1 MATEFNNG
9 DISELILAA
18 AIAAKFKK
26 RLSAAKLSRE
36 QIISIGDLPRIT
48 SGDVKGTL
56 RTIISN
62 SFRSQ
67 FNVKDRDIV
76 NKRITKVTD
85 NISVAVRI
93 PVNSER
99 YISAQPIGSRFV
111 NFENIF
117 NSATNFVNADTE
129 IKRKVFNTQF
139 NLKNDLIEIQGVG
152 TAGQRTTKVDV
163 RVDIT
168 TGGATLLRKS
178 SQISLKF
185 NTGQF
190 AQTVGL
196 EFEKFANIFE
206 ELGITD
212 YQKDK
217 EVFDKAIFDA
227 YPDITGKRF
236 ASSQDVTNSNEV
248 KALKEAARKIFTGRI
263 KRELD
268 TKINN
273 DNFKSNL
280 ATFIKKKATLNESGV
295 ELVKFLDNSR
305 FLKQTF
311 GDDFTDA
318 ITSMD
323 LAVTIKTYTRN
334 FGPGQMIGD
343 ETDNPTICIYKKGG
357 DPVQDLLIE
366 FRYRSDAQKPKGQ
379 NYYLLK
385 MRTLVM
391 AGEKLY
397 TLGATDE

>member
-9 DISELILAA
+9 DISELILVA
-18 AIAAKFKK
+18 AIATKFKK

-67 FNVKDRDIV
+67 FNVSDRDIV
-76 NKRITKVTD
+76 NKRISKVTD

-185 NTGQF
+185 ETGQF

-196 EFEKFANIFE
+196 EFEKFADIFE

-217 EVFDKAIFDA
+217 EIFDKAIFDT

-236 ASSQDVTNSNEV
+236 NSRQDVTQSNEV
-248 KALKEAARKIFTGRI
+248 RALKEAARKIFTGRI

-273 DNFKSNL
+273 DNFKSTL
-280 ATFIKKKATLNESGV
+280 ASYIKKKATLNESGV
-295 ELVKFLDNSR
+295 ELVKFLDDSK

-311 GDDFTDA
+311 GDDFTNA

-357 DPVQDLLIE
+357 DPVKDLLIE
-366 FRYRSDAQKPKGQ
+366 FRYRSDSQKPKGQ
-379 NYYLLK
+379 NYYLIK

-397 TLGATDE
+397 TLGATNE

>member
-1 MATEFNNG
+1 MAQEFNNG
-9 DISELILAA
+9 DIAELILAA
-18 AIAAKFKK
+18 AIASKFQK
-26 RLSAAKLSRE
+26 RLSEAKLSKE
-36 QIISIGDLPRIT
+36 QIISIGDLPRVT
-48 SGDVKGTL
+48 SGEVKDTL
-56 RTIISN
+56 KTVISN
-62 SFRSQ
+62 SFSSQ
-67 FNVKDRDIV
+67 FNVRDRDIV
-76 NKRITKVTD
+76 NKRISRVTD
-85 NISVAVRI
+85 NISVVVKI
-93 PVNSER
+93 PANSER
-99 YISAQPIGSRFV
+99 YISAQPIGSRFS

-139 NLKNDLIEIQGVG
+139 NLQKDLIEVQGVG

-185 NTGQF
+185 EIGQF

-196 EFEKFANIFE
+196 EFEKFADIFE
-206 ELGITD
+206 ELGIAD

-217 EVFDKAIFDA
+217 EIFDKAIFDA

-236 ASSQDVTNSNEV
+236 SSRQEVTQSNEV
-248 KALKEAARKIFTGRI
+248 RALKEAARKVFTGRI
-263 KRELD
+263 KTELD
-268 TKINN
+268 NKIN
-273 DNFKSNL
+273 DVNFKSNL
-280 ATFIKKKATLNESGV
+280 ASYIKKKATLNESGV
-295 ELVKFLDNSR
+295 ELVKFLDNSK

-311 GDDFTDA
+311 GDDFTNA

-357 DPVQDLLIE
+357 DPVKDLLVE

-379 NYYLLK
+379 NYYLIK
-385 MRTLVM
+385 MRTLVV
-391 AGEKLY
+391 AGESLY
-397 TLGATDE
+397 TLGATNE

>member
-1 MATEFNNG
+1 VAKEFNNG

-36 QIISIGDLPRIT
+36 QIISIGDLPKIT

-67 FNVKDRDIV
+67 FNVSDRDIV
-76 NKRITKVTD
+76 NKRISKVTD
-85 NISVAVRI
+85 NISVAVKI

-185 NTGQF
+185 ETGQF

-196 EFEKFANIFE
+196 EFEKFADIFE

-217 EVFDKAIFDA
+217 EIFDKAIFDA
-227 YPDITGKRF
+227 YPNITGKRF
-236 ASSQDVTNSNEV
+236 SSRQEVTQSNEV
-248 KALKEAARKIFTGRI
+248 RALKEAARKIFTGRI

-273 DNFKSNL
+273 DNFKRTL
-280 ATFIKKKATLNESGV
+280 ASYIKKKATLNESGV
-295 ELVKFLDNSR
+295 ELVKFLDDSK

-311 GDDFTDA
+311 GDDFTNA

-366 FRYRSDAQKPKGQ
+366 FRYRSDSLQPKGQ
-379 NYYLLK
+379 NYFLIK

>member
-18 AIAAKFKK
+18 AIATKFKK

-67 FNVKDRDIV
+67 FNVSDRDIV
-76 NKRITKVTD
+76 NKRISKVTD
-85 NISVAVRI
+85 NISVSIRI
-93 PVNSER
+93 PANSER
-99 YISAQPIGSRFV
+99 YMSAQPIGSRFV

-129 IKRKVFNTQF
+129 IRRKVYNTQF
-139 NLKNDLIEIQGVG
+139 NLKEDLIEVQGVG

-168 TGGATLLRKS
+168 TRGATLLRKS

-190 AQTVGL
+190 AQSVGL
-196 EFEKFANIFE
+196 EFEKFADIFE
-206 ELGITD
+206 DLGITD
-212 YQKDK
+212 YTQD
-217 EVFDKAIFDA
+217 EAEFNKAIFDV
-227 YPDITGKRF
+227 YPDILGKRF
-236 ASSQDVTNSNEV
+236 SSREAITQSNEV
-248 KALKEAARKIFTGRI
+248 KALKEAARKVFTGRI

-268 TKINN
+268 SKINN
-273 DNFKSNL
+273 VNFKSTL
-280 ATFIKKKATLNESGV
+280 ASFIKKKATLNESGV
-295 ELVKFLDNSR
+295 ELVEFLDNGR
-305 FLKQTF
+305 FIKQTF
-311 GDDFTDA
+311 GDDFTNA

-334 FGPGQMIGD
+334 FGPGRMMGD
-343 ETDNPTICIYKKGG
+343 ETNNPTICIYKKGG
-357 DPVQDLLIE
+357 DPVQDLLVE
-366 FRYRSDAQKPKGQ
+366 FRYRSDSLKPKGQ
-379 NYYLLK
+379 NYYLIK
-385 MRTLVM
+385 MRTLVL
-391 AGEKLY
+391 AGESLY

>member
-18 AIAAKFKK
+18 AIASKFKK
-26 RLSAAKLSRE
+26 RLSTAKLSRE
-36 QIISIGDLPRIT
+36 QVISIGDLPRIT

-67 FNVKDRDIV
+67 FNVSDRDIV
-76 NKRITKVTD
+76 NKRISKVTD

-185 NTGQF
+185 ETGQF

-196 EFEKFANIFE
+196 EFEKFADIFE

-217 EVFDKAIFDA
+217 EVFDKAIFDT
-227 YPDITGKRF
+227 YPDITGKKF
-236 ASSQDVTNSNEV
+236 SSRQDLTQSNEV
-248 KALKEAARKIFTGRI
+248 RALKEAARKVFTGRI

-268 TKINN
+268 SKINN
-273 DNFKSNL
+273 VNFKSTL
-280 ATFIKKKATLNESGV
+280 ASYIKKKATLNESGV
-295 ELVKFLDNSR
+295 ELVKFLDDSR

-311 GDDFTDA
+311 GDDFTNA

-334 FGPGQMIGD
+334 FGPGQMVGD

-357 DPVQDLLIE
+357 DPVQDLLVE
-366 FRYRSDAQKPKGQ
+366 FRYRSDSLQPKGQ
-379 NYYLLK
+379 NYFLIK
-385 MRTLVM
+385 MRTLVL
-391 AGEKLY
+391 AGESLY
-397 TLGATDE
+397 TLGATNE

>member
-1 MATEFNNG
+1 MATEFNSG

-67 FNVKDRDIV
+67 FNVSDRDIV
-76 NKRITKVTD
+76 NKRISKVTD

-185 NTGQF
+185 ETGQF

-196 EFEKFANIFE
+196 EFEKFADIFE
-206 ELGITD
+206 ELGIVD

-217 EVFDKAIFDA
+217 EIFDKAIFDA

-236 ASSQDVTNSNEV
+236 SSRQDLTQSNEV
-248 KALKEAARKIFTGRI
+248 RALKEAARKVFTGRI

-268 TKINN
+268 NKIN
-273 DNFKSNL
+273 DVNFKSTL
-280 ATFIKKKATLNESGV
+280 ASYIKKKATLNESGV

-379 NYYLLK
+379 NYYLIK

>member
-67 FNVKDRDIV
+67 FNVSDRDIV

-168 TGGATLLRKS
+168 TGAATLLRKS

-185 NTGQF
+185 ETGQF

-196 EFEKFANIFE
+196 EFEKFADIFE
-206 ELGITD
+206 ELGIVD

-217 EVFDKAIFDA
+217 EIFDKAIFDA

-236 ASSQDVTNSNEV
+236 SSRQDLTQSNEV
-248 KALKEAARKIFTGRI
+248 RALKEAARKVFTGRI

-268 TKINN
+268 NKIN
-273 DNFKSNL
+273 DVNFKSTL
-280 ATFIKKKATLNESGV
+280 ASYIKKKATLNESGV

-379 NYYLLK
+379 NYYLIK

>member
-67 FNVKDRDIV
+67 FNVSDRDIV
-76 NKRITKVTD
+76 NKRISKVTD

-185 NTGQF
+185 ETGQF

-196 EFEKFANIFE
+196 EFEKFADIFE

-217 EVFDKAIFDA
+217 EIFDKAIFDA

-236 ASSQDVTNSNEV
+236 SSRQDLTQSNEV
-248 KALKEAARKIFTGRI
+248 RALKEAARKVFTGRI

-268 TKINN
+268 SKINN
-273 DNFKSNL
+273 VNFKSNL
-280 ATFIKKKATLNESGV
+280 ASYIKKKATLNESGV
-295 ELVKFLDNSR
+295 ELVKFLDDSR

-311 GDDFTDA
+311 GDDFTNA

-379 NYYLLK
+379 NYYLIK

>member
-67 FNVKDRDIV
+67 FNVSDRDIV
-76 NKRITKVTD
+76 SKRISRVTD
-85 NISVAVRI
+85 NISVVVKI
-93 PVNSER
+93 PANSER
-99 YISAQPIGSRFV
+99 YMSAQPIGSRFS

-139 NLKNDLIEIQGVG
+139 NLKKDLIEIQGIG
-152 TAGQRTTKVDV
+152 TKGQTETKVDV

-168 TGGATLLRKS
+168 TAGVKMSRTS

-196 EFEKFANIFE
+196 EFEKFADIFE

-212 YQKDK
+212 YTKDK
-217 EVFDKAIFDA
+217 EEFDKAVFGV
-227 YPDITGKRF
+227 YPEILGKRF
-236 ASSQDVTNSNEV
+236 NSRKEVTQSNEV
-248 KALKEAARKIFTGRI
+248 RALKEAARKVFTGRI

-268 TKINN
+268 NKIN
-273 DNFKSNL
+273 DVNFKSTL
-280 ATFIKKKATLNESGV
+280 ASFIKKKATLNESGV
-295 ELVKFLDNSR
+295 ELVEFLDNGR
-305 FLKQTF
+305 FVKQTF
-311 GDDFTDA
+311 GDDFTNA
-318 ITSMD
+318 INSMD
-323 LAVTIKTYTRN
+323 LAATIKTYSRN
-334 FGPGQMIGD
+334 VKGARIGD

-357 DPVQDLLIE
+357 DPLRDLLIE
-366 FRYRSDAQKPKGQ
+366 FRYRSDSLQPKGQ
-379 NYYLLK
+379 NYYLIK
-385 MRTLVM
+385 MRTLVL
-391 AGEKLY
+391 AGESLY
-397 TLGATDE
+397 TLGATNE

>member
-67 FNVKDRDIV
+67 FNVSDRDIV
-76 NKRITKVTD
+76 NKRISKVTD
-85 NISVAVRI
+85 NISVSIRI
-93 PVNSER
+93 PANSER
-99 YISAQPIGSRFV
+99 YMSAQPIGSRFV

-129 IKRKVFNTQF
+129 IRRKVYNTQF
-139 NLKNDLIEIQGVG
+139 NLKEDLIEVQGVG

-168 TGGATLLRKS
+168 TRGATLLRKS

-190 AQTVGL
+190 AQSVGL
-196 EFEKFANIFE
+196 EFEKFADIFE
-206 ELGITD
+206 DLGITD
-212 YQKDK
+212 YTQD
-217 EVFDKAIFDA
+217 EAEFNKAIFDV
-227 YPDITGKRF
+227 YPDILGKRF
-236 ASSQDVTNSNEV
+236 SSREAITQSNEV
-248 KALKEAARKIFTGRI
+248 KALKEAARKVFTGRI

-268 TKINN
+268 SKINN
-273 DNFKSNL
+273 VNFKSTL
-280 ATFIKKKATLNESGV
+280 ASFIKKKATLNESGV
-295 ELVKFLDNSR
+295 ELVEFLDNGR
-305 FLKQTF
+305 FIKQTF
-311 GDDFTDA
+311 GDDFTNA

-334 FGPGQMIGD
+334 FGPGRMMGD
-343 ETDNPTICIYKKGG
+343 ETNNPTICIYKKGG
-357 DPVQDLLIE
+357 DPVQDLLVE
-366 FRYRSDAQKPKGQ
+366 FRYRSDSLKPKGQ
-379 NYYLLK
+379 NYYLIK
-385 MRTLVM
+385 MRTLVL
-391 AGEKLY
+391 AGESLY

>member
-9 DISELILAA
+9 DIAELILAA

-67 FNVKDRDIV
+67 FNVSDRDIV
-76 NKRITKVTD
+76 SKRISRVTD
-85 NISVAVRI
+85 NISVVVKI
-93 PVNSER
+93 PANSER
-99 YISAQPIGSRFV
+99 YMSAQPIGSRFS

-139 NLKNDLIEIQGVG
+139 NLKKDLIEIQGIG
-152 TAGQRTTKVDV
+152 TKGQTETKVDV

-168 TGGATLLRKS
+168 TAGVKMSRAS

-196 EFEKFANIFE
+196 EFEKFADIFE

-212 YQKDK
+212 YTKDK
-217 EVFDKAIFDA
+217 EEFDKAVFGV
-227 YPDITGKRF
+227 YPEILGKRF
-236 ASSQDVTNSNEV
+236 NSRKEVTQSNEV
-248 KALKEAARKIFTGRI
+248 RALKEAARKVFTGRI

-268 TKINN
+268 NKIN
-273 DNFKSNL
+273 DVNFKSTL
-280 ATFIKKKATLNESGV
+280 ASFIKKKATLNESGV
-295 ELVKFLDNSR
+295 ELVEFLDNGR
-305 FLKQTF
+305 FVKQTF
-311 GDDFTDA
+311 GDDFTNA
-318 ITSMD
+318 INSMD
-323 LAVTIKTYTRN
+323 LAATIKTYSRN
-334 FGPGQMIGD
+334 VKGARIGD

-357 DPVQDLLIE
+357 DPLRDLLIE
-366 FRYRSDAQKPKGQ
+366 FRYRSDSLQPKGQ
-379 NYYLLK
+379 NYYLIK
-385 MRTLVM
+385 MRTLVL
-391 AGEKLY
+391 AGESLY
-397 TLGATDE
+397 TLGTTNE

>member
-9 DISELILAA
+9 DIAELILAA

-26 RLSAAKLSRE
+26 RLSVAKLSRE

-67 FNVKDRDIV
+67 FNVSDRDIV
-76 NKRITKVTD
+76 NKRISRVTD
-85 NISVAVRI
+85 NISVAVKI
-93 PVNSER
+93 PANSER
-99 YISAQPIGSRFV
+99 YMSAQPIGSRFS

-139 NLKNDLIEIQGVG
+139 NLKKDLIEIEGIG
-152 TAGQRTTKVDV
+152 TKGQTETKVDV

-168 TGGATLLRKS
+168 TAGVKMSRTS

-196 EFEKFANIFE
+196 EFEKFADIFE

-212 YQKDK
+212 YTKDK
-217 EVFDKAIFDA
+217 EEFDKAVFGV
-227 YPDITGKRF
+227 YPEILGKRF
-236 ASSQDVTNSNEV
+236 NSRKEVTQSNEV
-248 KALKEAARKIFTGRI
+248 RALKEAARKVFTGRI

-268 TKINN
+268 NKIN
-273 DNFKSNL
+273 DVNFKSTL
-280 ATFIKKKATLNESGV
+280 ASFIKKKATLNESGV
-295 ELVKFLDNSR
+295 ELVEFLDNGR
-305 FLKQTF
+305 FVKQTF
-311 GDDFTDA
+311 GDDFTNA
-318 ITSMD
+318 INSMD
-323 LAVTIKTYTRN
+323 LTATIKTYSRN
-334 FGPGQMIGD
+334 VKGARIGD

-357 DPVQDLLIE
+357 DPLRDLLIE
-366 FRYRSDAQKPKGQ
+366 FRYRSDSLQPKGQ
-379 NYYLLK
+379 NYYLIK
-385 MRTLVM
+385 MRTLVL
-391 AGEKLY
+391 AGESLY
-397 TLGATDE
+397 TLGATNE

>member
-1 MATEFNNG
+1 MATEYNNG
-9 DISELILAA
+9 DIAELILAA
-18 AIAAKFKK
+18 AIAAKFQK
-26 RLSAAKLSRE
+26 RLSTAKLSRE
-36 QIISIGDLPRIT
+36 QIISIGDLPKIT

-67 FNVKDRDIV
+67 FNVSDRDIV
-76 NKRITKVTD
+76 NKRISKVTD

-185 NTGQF
+185 ETGQF

-196 EFEKFANIFE
+196 EFEKFADIFE

-217 EVFDKAIFDA
+217 EIFDKAIFDT

-236 ASSQDVTNSNEV
+236 NSRQDVTQSNEV
-248 KALKEAARKIFTGRI
+248 RALKEAARKIFTGRI

-268 TKINN
+268 TKIND
-273 DNFKSNL
+273 DNFKSTL
-280 ATFIKKKATLNESGV
+280 ASYIKKKATLNESGV
-295 ELVKFLDNSR
+295 ELVKFLDDSK

-311 GDDFTDA
+311 GDDFTNA

-357 DPVQDLLIE
+357 DPVKDLLVE

-379 NYYLLK
+379 NYYLIK
-385 MRTLVM
+385 MRTLVV
-391 AGEKLY
+391 AGESLY

>member
-1 MATEFNNG
+1 VATEFNNG

-67 FNVKDRDIV
+67 FNVSDRDIV
-76 NKRITKVTD
+76 NKRISKVTD

-185 NTGQF
+185 ETGQF

-196 EFEKFANIFE
+196 EFEKFADIFE

-217 EVFDKAIFDA
+217 EIFDKAIFDA

-236 ASSQDVTNSNEV
+236 SSRQDLTQSNEV
-248 KALKEAARKIFTGRI
+248 RALKEAARKVFTGRI

-268 TKINN
+268 SKINN
-273 DNFKSNL
+273 VNFKSNL
-280 ATFIKKKATLNESGV
+280 ASYIKKKATLNESGV
-295 ELVKFLDNSR
+295 ELVKFLDDSR

-311 GDDFTDA
+311 GDDFTNA

-379 NYYLLK
+379 NYYLIK

>member
-1 MATEFNNG
+1 VATEYNNG
-9 DISELILAA
+9 DIAELILAA

-67 FNVKDRDIV
+67 FNVSDRDIV
-76 NKRITKVTD
+76 NKRISKVTD
-85 NISVAVRI
+85 NISVAVKI
-93 PVNSER
+93 PANSER
-99 YISAQPIGSRFV
+99 YMSTQPIGSRFS

-117 NSATNFVNADTE
+117 NSATNFVNADIE

-139 NLKNDLIEIQGVG
+139 NLKKDLIEIQGIG
-152 TAGQRTTKVDV
+152 TKGQIETKVDV

-168 TGGATLLRKS
+168 TAGVKMSRTS

-196 EFEKFANIFE
+196 EFEKFADIFE

-212 YQKDK
+212 YTKDK
-217 EVFDKAIFDA
+217 EEFDKAVFGV
-227 YPDITGKRF
+227 YPEILGKRF
-236 ASSQDVTNSNEV
+236 NSRKEVTQSNEV
-248 KALKEAARKIFTGRI
+248 RALKEAARKVFTGRI

-268 TKINN
+268 NKIN
-273 DNFKSNL
+273 DVNFKSTL
-280 ATFIKKKATLNESGV
+280 ASFIKKKATLNESGV
-295 ELVKFLDNSR
+295 ELVEFLDNGR
-305 FLKQTF
+305 FVKQTF
-311 GDDFTDA
+311 GDDFTNA
-318 ITSMD
+318 INSMD
-323 LAVTIKTYTRN
+323 LAATIKTYSRN
-334 FGPGQMIGD
+334 VKGARIGD

-357 DPVQDLLIE
+357 DPLRDLLIE
-366 FRYRSDAQKPKGQ
+366 FRYRSDSLQPKGQ
-379 NYYLLK
+379 NYYLIK
-385 MRTLVM
+385 MRTLVL
-391 AGEKLY
+391 AGESLY
-397 TLGATDE
+397 TLGATNE

>member
-67 FNVKDRDIV
+67 FNVSDRDIV
-76 NKRITKVTD
+76 NKRISKVTD

-185 NTGQF
+185 ETGQF

-196 EFEKFANIFE
+196 EFEKFADIFE

-217 EVFDKAIFDA
+217 EIFDKAIFDT

-236 ASSQDVTNSNEV
+236 NSRQDVTQSNEV
-248 KALKEAARKIFTGRI
+248 RALKEAARKIFTGRI

-273 DNFKSNL
+273 DNFKSTL
-280 ATFIKKKATLNESGV
+280 ASYIKKKATLNESGV
-295 ELVKFLDNSR
+295 ELVKFLDDSK

-311 GDDFTDA
+311 GDDFTNA

-357 DPVQDLLIE
+357 DPVKDLLIE
-366 FRYRSDAQKPKGQ
+366 FRYRSDSQKPKGQ
-379 NYYLLK
+379 NYYLIK

-397 TLGATDE
+397 TLGATNE

>member
-67 FNVKDRDIV
+67 FNVSDRDIV
-76 NKRITKVTD
+76 NKRISKVTD

-185 NTGQF
+185 ETGQF

-196 EFEKFANIFE
+196 EFEKFADIFE

-217 EVFDKAIFDA
+217 EIFDKAIFDA

-236 ASSQDVTNSNEV
+236 SSREEVTQSNEV
-248 KALKEAARKIFTGRI
+248 KALKEAARKVFTGRI

-268 TKINN
+268 SKINN
-273 DNFKSNL
+273 VNFKSNL
-280 ATFIKKKATLNESGV
+280 ASYIKKKATLNESGV
-295 ELVKFLDNSR
+295 ELVKFLDDSR

-311 GDDFTDA
+311 GDDFTNA

-334 FGPGQMIGD
+334 FGPGQMVGD

-379 NYYLLK
+379 NYYLIK

>member
-9 DISELILAA
+9 DIAELILAA

-67 FNVKDRDIV
+67 FNVSDRDIV
-76 NKRITKVTD
+76 SKRISRVTD
-85 NISVAVRI
+85 NISVVVKI
-93 PVNSER
+93 PANSER
-99 YISAQPIGSRFV
+99 YMSAQPIGSRFS

-139 NLKNDLIEIQGVG
+139 NLKKDLIEIQGIG
-152 TAGQRTTKVDV
+152 TKGQTETKVDV

-168 TGGATLLRKS
+168 TAGVKMSRAS

-196 EFEKFANIFE
+196 EFEKFADIFE

-212 YQKDK
+212 YTKDK
-217 EVFDKAIFDA
+217 EEFDKAVFGV
-227 YPDITGKRF
+227 YPEILGKRF
-236 ASSQDVTNSNEV
+236 NSRKEVTQSNEV
-248 KALKEAARKIFTGRI
+248 RALKEAARKVFTGRI

-268 TKINN
+268 NKIN
-273 DNFKSNL
+273 DVNFKSTL
-280 ATFIKKKATLNESGV
+280 ASFIKKKATLNESGV
-295 ELVKFLDNSR
+295 ELVEFLDNGR
-305 FLKQTF
+305 FVKQTF
-311 GDDFTDA
+311 GDDFTNA
-318 ITSMD
+318 INSMD
-323 LAVTIKTYTRN
+323 LAATIKTYSRN
-334 FGPGQMIGD
+334 VKGARIGD

-357 DPVQDLLIE
+357 DPLRDLLIE
-366 FRYRSDAQKPKGQ
+366 FRYRSDSLQPKGQ
-379 NYYLLK
+379 NYYLIK
-385 MRTLVM
+385 MRTLVL
-391 AGEKLY
+391 AGESLY
-397 TLGATDE
+397 TLGATNE

>member
-1 MATEFNNG
+1 MATEYNNG
-9 DISELILAA
+9 DISELILTA

-67 FNVKDRDIV
+67 FNVSDRDIV
-76 NKRITKVTD
+76 NKRISKVTD

-190 AQTVGL
+190 AQSVGL
-196 EFEKFANIFE
+196 EFDKFANIFE
-206 ELGITD
+206 DLGITD
-212 YQKDK
+212 YTQD
-217 EVFDKAIFDA
+217 EAEFNKAIFDV
-227 YPDITGKRF
+227 YPDILGKRF
-236 ASSQDVTNSNEV
+236 SSREAITQSNEV
-248 KALKEAARKIFTGRI
+248 KALKKAARKVFTGRI

-268 TKINN
+268 NKINN
-273 DNFKSNL
+273 VNFKSTL
-280 ATFIKKKATLNESGV
+280 ASFIKKKATLNESGV
-295 ELVKFLDNSR
+295 ELVEFLDNGR
-305 FLKQTF
+305 FIKQTF
-311 GDDFTDA
+311 GDDFTNA

-334 FGPGQMIGD
+334 VKGGRIGE
-343 ETDNPTICIYKKGG
+343 ETNNPTICIYKKGG
-357 DPVQDLLIE
+357 DPVQDLLVE

-379 NYYLLK
+379 NYFLIK
-385 MRTLVM
+385 MRTLVL
-391 AGEKLY
+391 AGELLY
-397 TLGATDE
+397 TLGATNE

>member
-1 MATEFNNG
+1 MAQEFNNG
-9 DISELILAA
+9 DIAELILAA
-18 AIAAKFKK
+18 AITSKFQK
-26 RLSAAKLSRE
+26 RLSTAKLARE
-36 QIISIGDLPRIT
+36 QIISIGDLPRIS
-48 SGDVKGTL
+48 SGEVKDTL
-56 RTIISN
+56 KTIISN
-62 SFRSQ
+62 SFKSQ
-67 FNVKDRDIV
+67 FNVRDRDIV
-76 NKRITKVTD
+76 NKRISRITD
-85 NISVAVRI
+85 NISVAIKI
-93 PVNSER
+93 PENSER
-99 YISAQPIGSRFV
+99 YISAQPIGSRFS

-139 NLKNDLIEIQGVG
+139 NLQKDLIEIQGVG

-185 NTGQF
+185 EIGQF

-196 EFEKFANIFE
+196 EFEKFADIFE
-206 ELGITD
+206 ELGIAD

-217 EVFDKAIFDA
+217 EIFDKAIFDA

-236 ASSQDVTNSNEV
+236 SSRQDVTQSNEV
-248 KALKEAARKIFTGRI
+248 RALKEAARKVFTGRI
-263 KRELD
+263 KTELD
-268 TKINN
+268 NKIN
-273 DNFKSNL
+273 DLNFKSNL
-280 ATFIKKKATLNESGV
+280 ASYIKKKATLNESGV
-295 ELVKFLDNSR
+295 ELVKFLDNSK

-311 GDDFTDA
+311 GDDFTNA

-357 DPVQDLLIE
+357 DPVQDLLVE
-366 FRYRSDAQKPKGQ
+366 FRYRSDSRKPKGQ
-379 NYYLLK
+379 NYYLII
-385 MRTLVM
+385 MRTLVI
-391 AGEKLY
+391 AGKSLY
-397 TLGATDE
+397 TLGATNE

>member
-9 DISELILAA
+9 DIAELILAA

-67 FNVKDRDIV
+67 FNVSDRDIV
-76 NKRITKVTD
+76 SKRISKVTD
-85 NISVAVRI
+85 NISVAVKI
-93 PVNSER
+93 PANSER
-99 YISAQPIGSRFV
+99 YMSAQPIGSRFS

-139 NLKNDLIEIQGVG
+139 NLKKDLIEIQGIG
-152 TAGQRTTKVDV
+152 TKGQTETKVDV

-168 TGGATLLRKS
+168 TAGVKMSRTS

-196 EFEKFANIFE
+196 EFEKFADIFE

-212 YQKDK
+212 YTKDK
-217 EVFDKAIFDA
+217 EEFDKAVFGV
-227 YPDITGKRF
+227 YPEILGKRF
-236 ASSQDVTNSNEV
+236 NSRKEVTQSNEV
-248 KALKEAARKIFTGRI
+248 RALKEAARKVFTGRI

-268 TKINN
+268 NKIN
-273 DNFKSNL
+273 DVNFKSTL
-280 ATFIKKKATLNESGV
+280 ASFIKKKATLNESGV
-295 ELVKFLDNSR
+295 ELVEFLDNGR
-305 FLKQTF
+305 FVKQTF
-311 GDDFTDA
+311 GDDFTNA
-318 ITSMD
+318 INSMD
-323 LAVTIKTYTRN
+323 LAATIKTYSRN
-334 FGPGQMIGD
+334 VKGARIGD

-357 DPVQDLLIE
+357 DPLRDLLIE
-366 FRYRSDAQKPKGQ
+366 FRYRSDSLQPKGQ
-379 NYYLLK
+379 NYYLIK
-385 MRTLVM
+385 MRTLVL
-391 AGEKLY
+391 AGESLY
-397 TLGATDE
+397 TLGSINE

>member
-67 FNVKDRDIV
+67 FNVSDRDIV
-76 NKRITKVTD
+76 NKRISRVTD
-85 NISVAVRI
+85 NISVVIRI
-93 PVNSER
+93 PANSER
-99 YISAQPIGSRFV
+99 YMSAQPIGSRFV

-129 IKRKVFNTQF
+129 IRRKVFNTQF
-139 NLKNDLIEIQGVG
+139 NLKKDLIEVQGVG

-163 RVDIT
+163 RVDVT

-185 NTGQF
+185 ETGQF

-196 EFEKFANIFE
+196 EFEKFADIFE

-236 ASSQDVTNSNEV
+236 SSRQDLTQSNEV
-248 KALKEAARKIFTGRI
+248 RALKEAARKVFTGRI

-268 TKINN
+268 SKINN
-273 DNFKSNL
+273 VNFKSTL
-280 ATFIKKKATLNESGV
+280 ASYIKKKATLNESGV

-311 GDDFTDA
+311 GDDFTNA

-357 DPVQDLLIE
+357 DPVQDLLVE
-366 FRYRSDAQKPKGQ
+366 FRYRSDSLKPKGQ
-379 NYYLLK
+379 NYYLIK
-385 MRTLVM
+385 MRTLVL
-391 AGEKLY
+391 AGESLY
-397 TLGATDE
+397 TLGATNE

>member
-1 MATEFNNG
+1 MATEYNNG
-9 DISELILAA
+9 DIAELILAA

-67 FNVKDRDIV
+67 FNVSDRDIV
-76 NKRITKVTD
+76 NKRISKVTD

-185 NTGQF
+185 ETGQF

-196 EFEKFANIFE
+196 EFEKFADIFE

-217 EVFDKAIFDA
+217 EIFDKAIFDT
-227 YPDITGKRF
+227 YPDITGKKFNSR
-236 ASSQDVTNSNEV
+236 QDVTQSNEV
-248 KALKEAARKIFTGRI
+248 RALKEAARKIFTGRI

-273 DNFKSNL
+273 DNFKSTL
-280 ATFIKKKATLNESGV
+280 ASYIKKKATLNESGV
-295 ELVKFLDNSR
+295 ELVKFLDDSK

-311 GDDFTDA
+311 GDDFTNA

-357 DPVQDLLIE
+357 DPVQDLLVE
-366 FRYRSDAQKPKGQ
+366 FRYRSDSRKPKGQ
-379 NYYLLK
+379 NYYLII
-385 MRTLVM
+385 MRTLVI
-391 AGEKLY
+391 AGKSLY
-397 TLGATDE
+397 TLGATNE

>member
-1 MATEFNNG
+1 VATEYNNG
-9 DISELILAA
+9 DIAELILAA

-67 FNVKDRDIV
+67 FNVSDRDIV
-76 NKRITKVTD
+76 NKRISKVTD
-85 NISVAVRI
+85 NISVAVKI
-93 PVNSER
+93 PANSER
-99 YISAQPIGSRFV
+99 YMSTQPIGSRFS

-117 NSATNFVNADTE
+117 NSATNFVNADIE

-139 NLKNDLIEIQGVG
+139 NLKKDLIEIQGIG
-152 TAGQRTTKVDV
+152 TKGQTETKVDV

-168 TGGATLLRKS
+168 TAGVKISRTS

-196 EFEKFANIFE
+196 EFEKFADIFE

-212 YQKDK
+212 YTKDK
-217 EVFDKAIFDA
+217 EEFDKAVFGV
-227 YPDITGKRF
+227 YPEILGKRF
-236 ASSQDVTNSNEV
+236 NSRKEVTQSNEV
-248 KALKEAARKIFTGRI
+248 RALKEAARKVFTGRI

-268 TKINN
+268 NKIN
-273 DNFKSNL
+273 DVNFKSTL
-280 ATFIKKKATLNESGV
+280 ASFIKKKATLNESGV
-295 ELVKFLDNSR
+295 ELVEFLDNGR
-305 FLKQTF
+305 FVKQTF
-311 GDDFTDA
+311 GDDFTNA
-318 ITSMD
+318 INSMD
-323 LAVTIKTYTRN
+323 LAATIKTYSRN
-334 FGPGQMIGD
+334 VKGARIGD

-357 DPVQDLLIE
+357 DPLRDLLIE
-366 FRYRSDAQKPKGQ
+366 FRYRSDSLQPKGQ
-379 NYYLLK
+379 NYYLIK
-385 MRTLVM
+385 MRTLVL
-391 AGEKLY
+391 AGESLY
-397 TLGATDE
+397 TLGATNE

>member
-1 MATEFNNG
+1 MATEYNNG
-9 DISELILAA
+9 DIAELILAA
-18 AIAAKFKK
+18 AIASKFKK
-26 RLSAAKLSRE
+26 RLSTAKLSRE
-36 QIISIGDLPRIT
+36 QVISIGDLPRIT

-67 FNVKDRDIV
+67 FNVSDRDIV
-76 NKRITKVTD
+76 NKRISTVTD

-93 PVNSER
+93 PANSER
-99 YISAQPIGSRFV
+99 YMSAQPIGSRFS

-139 NLKNDLIEIQGVG
+139 NLKKDLIEIQGVG
-152 TAGQRTTKVDV
+152 TKGQTTTKVDV

-168 TGGATLLRKS
+168 TAGVKMSRTS

-196 EFEKFANIFE
+196 EFEKFADIFE

-212 YQKDK
+212 YTKDK
-217 EVFDKAIFDA
+217 EEFDKAIFET
-227 YPDITGKRF
+227 YPQILGKRF
-236 ASSQDVTNSNEV
+236 SSREDVTQSNEV
-248 KALKEAARKIFTGRI
+248 KALKEAARKVFTGRI

-268 TKINN
+268 NKIN
-273 DNFKSNL
+273 DINFKSTL
-280 ATFIKKKATLNESGV
+280 ASFIKKKATLNESGV
-295 ELVKFLDNSR
+295 ELVKFLDDGR

-311 GDDFTDA
+311 GDDFTNA

-334 FGPGQMIGD
+334 VKGGRIGE
-343 ETDNPTICIYKKGG
+343 ETNNPTICIYKKGG
-357 DPVQDLLIE
+357 DPVQDLLVE
-366 FRYRSDAQKPKGQ
+366 FRYRSDSLKPKGQ
-379 NYYLLK
+379 NYYLIK
-385 MRTLVM
+385 MRTLVL
-391 AGEKLY
+391 AGESLY
-397 TLGATDE
+397 TLGATNE

>member
-67 FNVKDRDIV
+67 FNVKDRDLV
-76 NKRITKVTD
+76 NKRISRISD
-85 NISVAVRI
+85 NISVAVKI
-93 PVNSER
+93 PENSER
-99 YISAQPIGSRFV
+99 YISARPIGSRFS

-117 NSATNFVNADTE
+117 NSATNFVNADIE

-139 NLKNDLIEIQGVG
+139 NLKQDLIEIQGVG

-185 NTGQF
+185 ETGQF

-196 EFEKFANIFE
+196 EFEKFADIFE
-206 ELGITD
+206 ELGIVD

-217 EVFDKAIFDA
+217 EIFDKAIFDA

-236 ASSQDVTNSNEV
+236 SSRQDLTQSNEV
-248 KALKEAARKIFTGRI
+248 RALKEAARKVFTGRI

-268 TKINN
+268 NKIN
-273 DNFKSNL
+273 DVNFKSTL
-280 ATFIKKKATLNESGV
+280 ASYIKKKATLNESGV

-379 NYYLLK
+379 NYYLIK

>member
-67 FNVKDRDIV
+67 FNVSDRDIV
-76 NKRITKVTD
+76 NKRISKVTD

-168 TGGATLLRKS
+168 TGAATLLRKS

-185 NTGQF
+185 ETGQF

-196 EFEKFANIFE
+196 EFEKFADIFE
-206 ELGITD
+206 ELGIVD

-217 EVFDKAIFDA
+217 EIFDKAIFDA

-236 ASSQDVTNSNEV
+236 SSRQDLTQSNEV
-248 KALKEAARKIFTGRI
+248 RALKEAARKVFTGRI

-268 TKINN
+268 NKINN
-273 DNFKSNL
+273 LNFKRTL
-280 ATFIKKKATLNESGV
+280 ATFIKNKATLNESGV
-295 ELVKFLDNSR
+295 ELVKFLDDGR

-311 GDDFTDA
+311 GDDFTNA
-318 ITSMD
+318 LTSMD
-323 LAVTIKTYTRN
+323 LAVTVKTYTRN
-334 FGPGQMIGD
+334 MGPGRMIGD
-343 ETDNPTICIYKKGG
+343 ETNNPTLCIYKKGG
-357 DPVQDLLIE
+357 DPVQDLLVE
-366 FRYRSDAQKPKGQ
+366 FRYRSDAQKPAGQ
-379 NYYLLK
+379 NYYLIT
-385 MRTLVM
+385 MRTLVL
-391 AGEKLY
+391 AGESLY
-397 TLGATDE
+397 TLGVEDG

>member
-9 DISELILAA
+9 DIAELILAA

-26 RLSAAKLSRE
+26 RLSVAKLSRE

-67 FNVKDRDIV
+67 FNVSDRDIV
-76 NKRITKVTD
+76 SKRISKVTD
-85 NISVAVRI
+85 NISVAVKI
-93 PVNSER
+93 PANSER
-99 YISAQPIGSRFV
+99 YMSAQPIGSRFS

-139 NLKNDLIEIQGVG
+139 NLKKDLIEIQGIG
-152 TAGQRTTKVDV
+152 TKGQTETKVDV

-168 TGGATLLRKS
+168 TAGVKMSRAS

-196 EFEKFANIFE
+196 EFEKFADIFE

-212 YQKDK
+212 YTKDK
-217 EVFDKAIFDA
+217 EEFDKAVFGV
-227 YPDITGKRF
+227 YPEILGKRF
-236 ASSQDVTNSNEV
+236 NSRKEVTQSNEV
-248 KALKEAARKIFTGRI
+248 RALKEAARKVFTGRI

-268 TKINN
+268 NKIN
-273 DNFKSNL
+273 DVNFKSTL
-280 ATFIKKKATLNESGV
+280 ASFIKKKATLNESGV
-295 ELVKFLDNSR
+295 ELVEFLDNGR
-305 FLKQTF
+305 FVKQTF
-311 GDDFTDA
+311 GDDFINA
-318 ITSMD
+318 INSMD
-323 LAVTIKTYTRN
+323 LAATIKTYSRN
-334 FGPGQMIGD
+334 VKGARIGD

-357 DPVQDLLIE
+357 DPLRDLLIE
-366 FRYRSDAQKPKGQ
+366 FRYRSDSLQPKGQ
-379 NYYLLK
+379 NYYLIK
-385 MRTLVM
+385 MRTLVL
-391 AGEKLY
+391 AGESLY
-397 TLGATDE
+397 TLGATNE

>member
-67 FNVKDRDIV
+67 FNVKDRDLV
-76 NKRITKVTD
+76 NKRISRISD
-85 NISVAVRI
+85 NISVAVKI
-93 PVNSER
+93 PENSER
-99 YISAQPIGSRFV
+99 YISARPIGSRFS

-117 NSATNFVNADTE
+117 NSATNFVNADIE

-139 NLKNDLIEIQGVG
+139 NLKQDLIEIQGVG

-185 NTGQF
+185 ETGQF

-196 EFEKFANIFE
+196 EFEKFADIFE
-206 ELGITD
+206 ELGIVD

-217 EVFDKAIFDA
+217 EIFDKEIFDA

-236 ASSQDVTNSNEV
+236 SSRQDLTQSNEV
-248 KALKEAARKIFTGRI
+248 RALKEAARKVFTGRI

-268 TKINN
+268 NKIN
-273 DNFKSNL
+273 DVNFKSTL
-280 ATFIKKKATLNESGV
+280 ASYIKKKATLNESGV

-379 NYYLLK
+379 NYYLIK

>member
-67 FNVKDRDIV
+67 FNVSDRDIV
-76 NKRITKVTD
+76 NKRISKVTD

-185 NTGQF
+185 ETGQF

-196 EFEKFANIFE
+196 EFEKFADIFE
-206 ELGITD
+206 ELGIAD

-217 EVFDKAIFDA
+217 EIFDKAIFDT

-236 ASSQDVTNSNEV
+236 NSRQDVTQSNEV
-248 KALKEAARKIFTGRI
+248 RALKEAARKIFTGRI

-273 DNFKSNL
+273 DNFKSTL
-280 ATFIKKKATLNESGV
+280 ASYIKKKATLNESGV
-295 ELVKFLDNSR
+295 ELVKFLDDSK

-311 GDDFTDA
+311 GDDFTNA

-357 DPVQDLLIE
+357 DPVKDLLIE
-366 FRYRSDAQKPKGQ
+366 FRYRSDSQKPKGQ
-379 NYYLLK
+379 NYYLIK

-397 TLGATDE
+397 SLGATDE

>member
-67 FNVKDRDIV
+67 FNVSDRDIV
-76 NKRITKVTD
+76 NKRISKVTD

-185 NTGQF
+185 ETGQF

-196 EFEKFANIFE
+196 EFEKFADIFE
-206 ELGITD
+206 ELGIVD

-217 EVFDKAIFDA
+217 EIFDKAIFDA

-236 ASSQDVTNSNEV
+236 SSRQDLTQSNEV
-248 KALKEAARKIFTGRI
+248 RALKEAARKVFTGRI

-268 TKINN
+268 NKIN
-273 DNFKSNL
+273 DVNFKSTL

-295 ELVKFLDNSR
+295 ELVKFLDDGR

-311 GDDFTDA
+311 GDDFTNA
-318 ITSMD
+318 ITSMN

-334 FGPGQMIGD
+334 FGPGQMVGD

-379 NYYLLK
+379 NYYLIK

-391 AGEKLY
+391 AGKKLY

>member
-67 FNVKDRDIV
+67 FNVSDRDIV
-76 NKRITKVTD
+76 NKRISKVTD

-185 NTGQF
+185 ETGQF

-196 EFEKFANIFE
+196 EFEKFADIFE
-206 ELGITD
+206 ELGIVD

-217 EVFDKAIFDA
+217 EIFDKAIFDA

-236 ASSQDVTNSNEV
+236 SSRQDLTQSNEV
-248 KALKEAARKIFTGRI
+248 RALKEAARKVFTGRI

-268 TKINN
+268 NKIN
-273 DNFKSNL
+273 DVNFKSTL
-280 ATFIKKKATLNESGV
+280 ASYIKKKATLNESGV

-311 GDDFTDA
+311 GDDFTNA

-379 NYYLLK
+379 NYYLIK